1 MQDVEGCSRVP
12 PVLCHKGGK
21 GFGPVIQPGVIGPA
35 SNPMSVHRLNYM
47 GPRELQRAVPLAEVP
62 FILTRVAQ
70 SLPHEIAGTPSHQD
84 PGNGLRRR
92 VKRLEALL
100 I

>member
-1 MQDVEGCSRVP
+1 
-12 PVLCHKGGK
+12 
-21 GFGPVIQPGVIGPA
+21 
-35 SNPMSVHRLNYM
+35 M

-84 PGNGLRRR
+84 PGDGLRRR
-92 VKRLEALL
+92 MKRLEALL